1 VRWLGLLGVLVL
13 AGCSAAPNP
22 SPSPSQNSSPGLS
35 DPLAGVAWERFVRDC
50 SVANGGSGRGTMIDA
65 VVKGDVTGD
74 GKVDT
79 LVVNECV
86 PATSRWPTVVEVFDG
101 ASDPARPRRLA
112 ALLEGDPEAPQG
124 ATVSVEPGGRVVVTG
139 QGFSPTAALCCPD
152 LVVRKEFTYANGQ
165 FTLTG
170 SATSPRPTAT

>member
-1 VRWLGLLGVLVL
+1 MRWLGLLGVLVL

-22 SPSPSQNSSPGLS
+22 GPSPSPSVN
-35 DPLAGVAWERFVRDC
+35 DPLAGVAWDHFVRDC
-50 SVANGGSGRGTMIDA
+50 SAANGGSGRGTTIDA

-79 LVVNECV
+79 LLVNECV

-101 ASDPARPRRLA
+101 ASDPTHPRRLA
-112 ALLEGDPEAPQG
+112 ALLEGDPDAPQG
-124 ATVSVEPGGRVVVTG
+124 ATASVEPGGRVVVTG
-139 QGFSPTAALCCPD
+139 EGFSPTAALCCPD

-170 SATSPRPTAT
+170 STTSPRPTQT

>member
-22 SPSPSQNSSPGLS
+22 NPSPSQNSSPGLS
-35 DPLAGVAWERFVRDC
+35 DPLAGVAWEHFVRDC

-74 GKVDT
+74 GKV
-79 LVVNECV
+79 
-86 PATSRWPTVVEVFDG
+86 ATSRWPTVVEVFDG